1 MPLSWSSSLAKIP
14 VPPDHSNPTFL
25 IKGPKRNGKSTFAR
39 TLLNK
44 LLMHHKRVA
53 FLDCD
58 PGQSEFTPA
67 GFVSLHVVAQP
78 IFGPPYTHLV
88 LPFRAHF
95 IASTTPKTS
104 PSMYLDGVKDL
115 FDTWRVDIVHVSML
129 DDVDEDERVADMI
142 PLVINTMGWS
152 KGLGVDLMQK
162 IEAMVEPGYVFD
174 FRVDDS
180 FSRPHSFEVPFHHH
194 DAHTT
199 QTYAQTYVLESAPSS
214 ALSANFTPADHRSL
228 SILSYFHATFS
239 SSPLRLQSHEPSFD
253 RLMAQSWDTTLP
265 LCVIRPFEVDVHT
278 AFDQIV
284 LSGAGSEDVVPD
296 ELSRVLNGA
305 LVGFVQLD
313 RRFPLNTDSR
323 ADGSSL
329 MALYSQHQPP
339 PAPSESSCVGL
350 GLIRGVSFPS
360 ASEDPS
366 SRATLHI
373 LTPVPPAMLADARV
387 LVKGDIELPIWGMLD
402 FRQLCDNGDIDT
414 IAGVEK
420 GKVPFLQWGR
430 SSKGAIGADKRRVR
444 KNLMRRGQ
452 A

>member
-1 MPLSWSSSLAKIP
+1 MPLSWKSSLAKIP

-78 IFGPPYTHLV
+78 IFGPPYAHLV

-104 PSMYLDGVKDL
+104 PSLYLDGVKDL
-115 FDTWRVDIVHVSML
+115 FDTWRVDVMHVSMSE
-129 DDVDEDERVADMI
+129 DVDEDERVADTI

-174 FRVDDS
+174 FRADDRS
-180 FSRPHSFEVPFHHH
+180 SRPNLFESPFHHH
-194 DAHTT
+194 HNAHT
-199 QTYAQTYVLESAPSS
+199 AQTYVLESAPSS
-214 ALSANFTPADHRSL
+214 TLSANYTPADHRSL

-239 SSPLRLQSHEPSFD
+239 SLSSLKLQSHEPNFD
-253 RLMAQSWDTTLP
+253 PLMAQSWDTTLP
-265 LCVIRPFEVDVHT
+265 LCAIRPFEVDVHA
-278 AFDQIV
+278 AFDQIILLGV
-284 LSGAGSEDVVPD
+284 GSEDVVPD
-296 ELSRVLNGA
+296 ELSKVLNGA
-305 LVGFVQLD
+305 LVGFVRLD
-313 RRFPLNTDSR
+313 RRLPSNTDSR
-323 ADGSSL
+323 TDNPSL
-329 MALYSQHQPP
+329 TALYNQCQPP
-339 PAPSESSCVGL
+339 PSPSESSCVGL
-350 GLIRGVSFPS
+350 GLIRGVSFPP
-360 ASEDPS
+360 ASKDS
-366 SRATLHI
+366 NSRATLHI

-402 FRQLCDNGDIDT
+402 FRQLCDNGDIGT
-414 IAGVEK
+414 IAGVER
-420 GKVPFLQWGR
+420 GKVPYLQWGR